1 MSNETK
7 DLLKSELL
15 SFGITILA
23 TFFLAVSAAIGTDA
37 EIQFTLAFWGGVLLA
52 GMRACIKAIA
62 SGLPIL
68 LMAIKE
74 WVDNSK

>member
-7 DLLKSELL
+7 DLLKKEGL

-23 TFFLAVSAAIGTDA
+23 TFFLAISTYISEIG
-37 EIQFTLAFWGGVLLA
+37 EISFTVVFWTGVLLA
-52 GMRACIKAIA
+52 GFRACIKGIA

-74 WVDNSK
+74 YVNK